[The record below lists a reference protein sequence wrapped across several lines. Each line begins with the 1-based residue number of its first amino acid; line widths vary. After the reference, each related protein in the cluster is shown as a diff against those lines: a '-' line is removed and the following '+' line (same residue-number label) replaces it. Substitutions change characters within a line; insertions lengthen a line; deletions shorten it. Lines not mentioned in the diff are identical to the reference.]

1 MSTDRLKLHLLRHAD
16 AGDSATWVGDD
27 AERPL
32 SRKGRR
38 QSELLGRFL
47 AAGGFRTDAMITSPL
62 VRAAETAE
70 LVAAEL
76 VTPVLVDERLG
87 SGCGPDELVAIL
99 AEAGDP
105 VRPVLVGHDPDFS
118 ELASWLTGAVVDMKK
133 GSMARIDLDG
143 PPGPGSGRLRWLL
156 PPDLLAV
163 DPSERS

>member
-16 AGDSATWVGDD
+16 AGDRDAWTQPD

-32 SRKGRR
+32 SSKGRR

-47 AAGGFRTDAMITSPL
+47 AGGHFRTDAVITSPK
-62 VRAAETAE
+62 VRAAQTAE

-76 VTPVLVDERLG
+76 VTPVLVDERLAFDF
-87 SGCGPDELVAIL
+87 GPDELVAVL

-105 VRPVLVGHDPDFS
+105 VRPILVGHDPDFS
-118 ELASWLTGAVVDMKK
+118 ELASWLTGIEVVLKK
-133 GSMARIDLDG
+133 GSMLRVDIDG
-143 PPGPGSGRLRWLL
+143 PLAPGAGRLRWLL

-163 DPSERS
+163 D

>member
-16 AGDSATWVGDD
+16 AGDRDAWTRPD

-32 SRKGRR
+32 SPKGRR

-47 AAGGFRTDAMITSPL
+47 AGGGFRTDAIVTSPN
-62 VRAAETAE
+62 VRAAQTAE

-76 VTPVLVDERLG
+76 VTPVLVDERLAFAF
-87 SGCGPDELVAIL
+87 GPDELVAVL

-105 VRPVLVGHDPDFS
+105 VRPILVGHDPDFS
-118 ELASWLTGAVVDMKK
+118 ELASWLTGTEVALKK
-133 GSMARIDLDG
+133 GSMLRVDIDG
-143 PPGPGSGRLRWLL
+143 PLTPGAGRLRWLL

-163 DPSERS
+163 D

>member
-16 AGDSATWVGDD
+16 AGDRDAWTQPD

-32 SRKGRR
+32 SQKGRR

-47 AAGGFRTDAMITSPL
+47 SGGHFRTDAVITSPK
-62 VRAAETAE
+62 VRAAQTAE

-87 SGCGPDELVAIL
+87 FGFGPDELVAVL

-105 VRPVLVGHDPDFS
+105 VRPILVGHDPDFS
-118 ELASWLTGAVVDMKK
+118 ELASWLTGIEILLKK
-133 GSMARIDLDG
+133 GSMLRVDIDG
-143 PPGPGSGRLRWLL
+143 PLAPGAGRLRWLL

-163 DPSERS
+163 D